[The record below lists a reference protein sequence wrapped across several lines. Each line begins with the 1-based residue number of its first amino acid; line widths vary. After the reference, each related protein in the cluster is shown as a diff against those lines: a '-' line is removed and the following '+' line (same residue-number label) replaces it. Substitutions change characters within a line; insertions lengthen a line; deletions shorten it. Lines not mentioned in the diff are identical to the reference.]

1 MGNEL
6 KRKHRYKRLRGEPCG
21 RNMVDVN
28 SKLSDIQFS
37 PNAFRYQSVRLD
49 TRGALHPVI
58 DVVVAHDHTIQ
69 MRVALRRLQSVEI
82 PKYN

>member
-1 MGNEL
+1 MGNQL

-37 PNAFRYQSVRLD
+37 PNAFRYQNVHLD
-49 TRGALHPVI
+49 TRGALNPGI
-58 DVVVAHDHTIQ
+58 DVVVDHADQ
-69 MRVALRRLQSVEI
+69 GVSNR
-82 PKYN
+82 